1 MFLSFVEPSLVRTH
15 LDSPVV
21 GVHEVLRLLEER
33 AIPAGTPVF
42 LEDRTML
49 PVEPLNGWFRHLAYE
64 DKDPKT
70 LREYAY
76 IMGDSSPFCMPG
88 AAMDCLMRRSPTW
101 RLIADRAPSCKP
113 ARWAKRRGPRKPSC

>member
-15 LDSPVV
+15 LDSRVV

-42 LEDRTML
+42 LDDRTML
-49 PVEPLNGWFRHLAYE
+49 PVEPLNCWFRHLAYE

-76 IMGDSSPFCMPG
+76 IVRRFVAFLHARGGRGLLEATESDL
-88 AAMDCLMRRSPTW
+88 AAYRRSRTELQASPVGEAT
-101 RLIADRAPSCKP
+101 
-113 ARWAKRRGPRKPSC
+113 